1 MKRLLILLVACGR
14 PPTAANEPKPD
25 TSKCP
30 NVADQMVSFLSKGKE
45 TGGEPFME
53 AQDRI
58 RRLVLTRC
66 RDDAWGLEAQQCFLG
81 LASIEQANDCA
92 TFLTI
97 DQREALAQGID
108 EAFPRDGQ
116 K

>member
-1 MKRLLILLVACGR
+1 MKRLLLLLAACGG
-14 PPTAANEPKPD
+14 PPTAADEPKPD

-30 NVADQMVSFLSKGKE
+30 AVADHLVHLLSAGKRS
-45 TGGEPFME
+45 GGEPFME

-58 RRLVLTRC
+58 RRLVLERC
-66 RDDAWGLEAQQCFLG
+66 RNDAWGLDAQQCFLQ
-81 LASIEQANDCA
+81 LATVEQTNDCA
-92 TFLTI
+92 GFLTI

-108 EAFPRDGQ
+108 EAFP